1 MRRLQVRKD
10 NQESDM
16 KDIVFETDAS
26 YLDWVDYEGQQ
37 VQQTWNELDCRQ
49 FVINKSGRV

>member
-1 MRRLQVRKD
+1 
-10 NQESDM
+10 M